1 MNNGEI
7 YFGIARSLYG
17 ILFIIL
23 YTYVRYVP
31 SGMRALVP
39 TFLNNID
46 FLKLRYYL
54 FFFSGLGVPTEF
66 PLEAT
71 TENPFSFV
79 IFLDIIHEK

>member
-54 FFFSGLGVPTEF
+54 FFFFWFRCTYRVSFGSNCGKSLFFCNLLGYY
-66 PLEAT
+66 
-71 TENPFSFV
+71 S
-79 IFLDIIHEK
+79 

>member
-54 FFFSGLGVPTEF
+54 FFFSWFRCTYRVSFGSNYGKPLFFCNLLGYY
-66 PLEAT
+66 
-71 TENPFSFV
+71 S
-79 IFLDIIHEK
+79 